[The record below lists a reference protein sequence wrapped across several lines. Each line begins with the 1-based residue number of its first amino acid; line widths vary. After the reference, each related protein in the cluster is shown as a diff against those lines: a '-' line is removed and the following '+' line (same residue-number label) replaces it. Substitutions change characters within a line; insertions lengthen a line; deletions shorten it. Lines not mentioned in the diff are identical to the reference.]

1 MIAVDS
7 YAAIA
12 PPDGLDAN
20 SCRAE
25 SVTCGDSIATEQLLQ
40 CSIRSY
46 ILAGCKLRN
55 QINTS
60 DNDSIATLDLT
71 FLN

>member
-1 MIAVDS
+1 MIPVYS

-12 PPDGLDAN
+12 ASGSTQN

-25 SVTCGDSIATEQLLQ
+25 SAACGDSISTEQLLQ

-46 ILAGCKLRN
+46 ILAGCKRRN

-60 DNDSIATLDLT
+60 DNDSIATFDLK